1 MTFDGSAFLRVAN
14 ELAHNSDD
22 EASLR
27 TAVGR
32 AYYAV
37 FLQARERLGIHGQ
50 RRRIH
55 GIVIGRLKS
64 ADPVA
69 GNQLDKLEAL
79 RGAAD
84 YDLVVQDPLHQNWQS
99 NWRDASNYA
108 RHIARRLARL

>member
-1 MTFDGSAFLRVAN
+1 MSFDPNDFLRVADG
-14 ELAHNSDD
+14 LAQGSDD

-32 AYYAV
+32 AYYGV

-50 RRRIH
+50 RRRVH
-55 GIVIGRLKS
+55 GIVIGRLRS
-64 ADPVA
+64 ADPAA